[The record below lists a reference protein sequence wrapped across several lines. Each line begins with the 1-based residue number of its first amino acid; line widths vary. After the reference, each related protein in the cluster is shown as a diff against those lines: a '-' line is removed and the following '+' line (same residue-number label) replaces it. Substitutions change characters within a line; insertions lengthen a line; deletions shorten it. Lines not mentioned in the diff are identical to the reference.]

1 MARAF
6 ADRTIA
12 SMGRSQPGSATL
24 HVTHHGFARSALGRD
39 HITRCWRAAIVVAM
53 LIIVGTANS
62 ADVPPMLSSEQMNAS
77 EIELALQKLNV
88 LGRVLYIAAHPDDE
102 NTNLMALWSN
112 GSLYDA
118 AYLSITRGDGGQNLI
133 GPELRE
139 GLGVIRTEE
148 LLAARRIDHANQF
161 FSRAIDFG
169 FSKTAEEA
177 LRFWNHEKIL
187 SDVVWVVRKFRPD
200 VMVARFSPEDQLTH
214 GHHTA
219 SAAPAVEAFPAAGY
233 PNRFPGQLAFVKP
246 WQPTRLVWNT
256 SPFFFSNRN
265 LPFDPTGLTVF
276 EAGGYNALLGK
287 AYTEIAATSLSMHKS
302 QGVGSPPRR
311 GARKEYFK
319 LLEGQPMTSSLFEGI
334 DTTWSRVANSESTAT
349 QIRQII
355 SEFHPADPAASVPEL
370 LQLRQA
376 MSGIKDHSWVPE
388 KKAEL
393 DGIIAACLGLHVE
406 ASTTNEA
413 VTPGQTAT
421 IKLEAINRC
430 NIPVILKESRFPLS
444 GDLMKID
451 AALPSN
457 ELVARDLSCK
467 IPENTPYS
475 QPYWLRT
482 PGTLGAFAVDD
493 QTLVGLPENPPDLP
507 VEIVL
512 QVNGQELRYV
522 EDTKYRMVDPVAG
535 ELRRPL
541 VIEPPVFVKVANT
554 VLVFVTSQPKSVPVH
569 ITAATGPVKGE
580 LKLAVPQGW
589 GVYPASLPVDLKAAD
604 AETVATFT
612 VKPPDQNSEGTLR
625 AIVSIDGRDYSFERV
640 RISYPHIGVH
650 TLMPPA
656 EARLVRADIREKGDR
671 IGYIPGAGD
680 DVPESL
686 QQIGYS
692 VKILSESDITAK
704 NLAQFSA
711 VVLGIRAYNTQER
724 IGNWLPELFAYVKAG
739 GVAVA
744 QYNTLADLK
753 TEQLGPYPLE
763 ISRDRVTDENAEVR
777 ILAPDHPL
785 MTTPNKITSK
795 DFEGWVQ
802 ERGLY
807 FPKKWDSA
815 WTQILSCNDPKEKPL
830 DGGLLVA
837 KFGKGFFVYTSYSW
851 FRQLPAGV
859 PGAYRLFANMLSLGK

>member
-1 MARAF
+1 MIAF
-6 ADRTIA
+6 
-12 SMGRSQPGSATL
+12 SCM
-24 HVTHHGFARSALGRD
+24 
-39 HITRCWRAAIVVAM
+39 
-53 LIIVGTANS
+53 ANS
-62 ADVPPMLSSEQMNAS
+62 ADAPPLLSPEQLNAG
-77 EIELALQKLNV
+77 ELQLALQKLNV

-102 NTNLMALWSN
+102 NTNLMAFWAN

-133 GPELRE
+133 GPGLRE
-139 GLGVIRTEE
+139 RLGVIRTEE
-148 LLAARRIDHANQF
+148 LLAARRIDHGKQF
-161 FSRAIDFG
+161 FSRANDFG
-169 FSKTAEEA
+169 FSKTAEETM
-177 LRFWNHEKIL
+177 RIWDHDKIL
-187 SDVVWVVRKFRPD
+187 SDVVWVIRKFRPD
-200 VMVARFSPEDQLTH
+200 VMVTRFSPEDRLTH

-219 SAAPAVEAFPAAGY
+219 SAILALEAFSAAGD
-233 PNRFPGQLAFVKP
+233 PNRFPEQLAFVKP

-265 LPFDPTGLTVF
+265 LPFDPTGLTVL
-276 EAGGYNALLGK
+276 EAGGYNPLLGK
-287 AYTEIAATSLSMHKS
+287 AYTEIAAASLSMHKS

-319 LLEGQPMTSSLFEGI
+319 LLEGQPMTTALFEGI
-334 DTTWSRVANSESTAT
+334 DASWSRVPNSESVAT
-349 QIRQII
+349 EIRQII
-355 SEFHPADPAASVPEL
+355 SQFRPADPAASVPEL
-370 LQLRQA
+370 LRLRQA
-376 MSGIKDHSWVPE
+376 MSGIKDDSWVSE
-388 KKAEL
+388 KRAQVDK
-393 DGIIAACLGLHVE
+393 IIAACLGLHVE
-406 ASTTNEA
+406 ASTPNET
-413 VTPGQTAT
+413 VTPGQTVT

-430 NIPVILKESRFPLS
+430 NIPVTLQEARFPLS
-444 GDLMKID
+444 GEPMKID
-451 AALPSN
+451 AALPAN
-457 ELVARDLSCK
+457 ELVTKDLSCK
-467 IPENTPYS
+467 IPESTPYS
-475 QPYWLRT
+475 QPYWLRK
-482 PGTLGAFAVDD
+482 PGTLGTFAVDD
-493 QTLVGLPENPPDLP
+493 QQLIGLPENPPNLP

-512 QVNGQELRYV
+512 QINGQELRYTV
-522 EDTKYRMVDPVAG
+522 DGKYRTVDPVAG

-541 VIEPPVFVKVANT
+541 VIAPPVFTKIGDGA
-554 VLVFVTSQPKSVPVH
+554 LVFPTDDPKPVSVQ
-569 ITAATGPVKGE
+569 ISAATGPVKGE
-580 LKLAVPQGW
+580 LKLAAPEGWEVNPKSVPI
-589 GVYPASLPVDLKAAD
+589 DLKGAN
-604 AETVATFT
+604 AETAATFT
-612 VKPPDQNSEGTLR
+612 VKPPNHDSEGTLR
-625 AIVSIDGRDYSFERV
+625 AIVSIDRRDYSFERV
-640 RISYPHIGVH
+640 RISYPHIGVQ

-656 EARLVRADIREKGDR
+656 EVRLVRADIRKKGER

-692 VKILSESDITAK
+692 VKILSESDITAE

-724 IGNWLPELFAYVKAG
+724 IANWLPELFAYVKAG
-739 GVAVA
+739 GVAIA

-763 ISRDRVTDENAEVR
+763 ISHDRVTDENAEVR

-795 DFEGWVQ
+795 DFERWVQ

-807 FPKKWDSA
+807 FPKEWDPA

-837 KFGKGFFVYTSYSW
+837 KLGKGFFIYTSYSW